1 MAESADATDLKSVGS
16 DTVRVRP
23 PLAPQ
28 DVIAWN
34 LRKSRDRNDI
44 FIYKETM
51 FFTRQQLEEIEDK
64 SLASHGMRSR
74 DSKGRAYLDSEPDYR
89 TSFQRDRDRILHTTA
104 FRRLEYKT
112 QVFINFEGDYFR
124 TRLTHTLEVAQ
135 IGRTLARAL
144 GANEDLVEAI
154 CLAHDLGHSPF
165 GHSGEIALSKL
176 MKDFGGFD
184 HNRQSLRIVTELE
197 QRYPEFPG
205 LNLTWEVREGMVK
218 HESEYDISDARD
230 FSPELRGN
238 LETQIANVADELAYT
253 THDLDDGLRSGMIS
267 PQMLEGIALW
277 EVLRETYNWRGPSLD
292 EMDRHRMIRQL
303 VGLMVSDMLSAT
315 DARIRESKARTA
327 LDIQKLKYNLI
338 GYSEDMHRRNREL
351 KDFLY
356 KKLYRHYRVVRMSVK
371 AERLISDM
379 FHAYCAESAML
390 PEHVQRTIE
399 KRGIERTICDYIA
412 GMTDRY
418 AIEEHQ
424 KLFNPQERP

>member
-1 MAESADATDLKSVGS
+1 
-16 DTVRVRP
+16 
-23 PLAPQ
+23 
-28 DVIAWN
+28 
-34 LRKSRDRNDI
+34 
-44 FIYKETM
+44 M

-64 SLASHGMRSR
+64 SLAPYGARSK
-74 DSKGRAYLDSEPDYR
+74 DSKGRAYLDNEPDYR
-89 TSFQRDRDRILHTTA
+89 TAFQRDRDRILHTTA

-124 TRLTHTLEVAQ
+124 TRLTHTLEVSQ
-135 IGRTLARAL
+135 IGRTIARAL
-144 GANEDLVEAI
+144 GGNEDLVETI

-165 GHSGEIALSKL
+165 GHSGEVSLARL

-230 FSPELRGN
+230 FSPDLRGN

-253 THDLDDGLRSGMIS
+253 THDLDDGLRSGMIT
-267 PQMLEGIALW
+267 PQILDGIALW
-277 EVLRETYNWRGPSLD
+277 EILRETFNWHGLVLD
-292 EMDRHRMIRQL
+292 DMERHRMIRHL
-303 VGLMVSDMLSAT
+303 VGIMVTNMIEST
-315 DARIRESKARTA
+315 DSRLKESKAKSA
-327 LDIQKLKYNLI
+327 LDIQKLKQNVI
-338 GYSEDMHRRNREL
+338 GYSEDMQRRNREL

-356 KKLYRHYRVVRMSVK
+356 KKLYRHYRVSRMQIK
-371 AERLISDM
+371 AERLITDL
-379 FHAYCAESAML
+379 FNAYRAEPSML
-390 PEHVQRTIE
+390 PDHIQKFIE
-399 KRGIERTICDYIA
+399 KRGLERTICDYIA

-424 KLFNPQERP
+424 KLFNFLEKP